1 MASQPTI
8 VTGRRRQRELLRS
21 WSGWALTSILID
33 PAEVAHA
40 RDAGWSGTNH
50 HDPETGERIVGG
62 SRARV
67 WRRRRLAQ
75 PGRGDPV
82 DRS

>member
-8 VTGRRRQRELLRS
+8 VTGRRRQHELLRS

-40 RDAGWSGTNH
+40 REAGRRETSHWSPSWSLT
-50 HDPETGERIVGG
+50 
-62 SRARV
+62 S
-67 WRRRRLAQ
+67 
-75 PGRGDPV
+75 
-82 DRS
+82 

>member
-8 VTGRRRQRELLRS
+8 VTGRRRQHELLRS

-40 RDAGWSGTNH
+40 REAGWSGTNH
-50 HDPETGERIVGG
+50 HDPENRG
-62 SRARV
+62 SGSSA
-67 WRRRRLAQ
+67 RLA
-75 PGRGDPV
+75 GSGLASTAAGTT
-82 DRS
+82 RSR